1 MPWKQNWKE
10 FLPELYRGDPVAE
23 TEAAVDVLIKQN
35 ELDKG
40 EHLESNLDLAVD
52 AFVDVPI

>member
-1 MPWKQNWKE
+1 M
-10 FLPELYRGDPVAE
+10 AE

-52 AFVDVPI
+52 AFVDVPIQ